1 MPHGQFPGQP
11 VPLPAGSGVPPYE
24 AGVLHS
30 AEGERDGHL
39 PLGEENLLTRENQ
52 VESQA
57 CEI

>member
-11 VPLPAGSGVPPYE
+11 VPLPAGSGVPPHE

-39 PLGEENLLTRENQ
+39 PLGEENLLTREN
-52 VESQA
+52 
-57 CEI
+57 